1 MDVIT
6 SKGIASMSDQS
17 AYDDL
22 AADLLRGADEISEF
36 LTSIGF
42 KNATPGKVYYWVKN
56 KRIPV
61 SKFGN
66 ELIASKSK
74 IVRDTRKLITQ
85 LKSARTLWPPGV
97 RDSIGAVSSQRTA
110 GPVGRPQGLPTG
122 ESPKGALPGPRK
134 AEEDECIASKGDRS
148 QQERCDQRPL
158 PPLLQPI
165 GI

>member
-1 MDVIT
+1 
-6 SKGIASMSDQS
+6 MSDQS

-85 LKSARTLWPPGV
+85 LKSARTLWPPG
-97 RDSIGAVSSQRTA
+97 TA
-110 GPVGRPQGLPTG
+110 SLSGVARARVQAPVGDHKATNWGILQGVRQTPESEVEDERFAPQG
-122 ESPKGALPGPRK
+122 K
-134 AEEDECIASKGDRS
+134 
-148 QQERCDQRPL
+148 
-158 PPLLQPI
+158 
-165 GI
+165 